1 MTIECDVLVIGGGPA
16 GSSAAR
22 AAARQG
28 AKTILIEED
37 KEIGRPVQCAE
48 GIGRY
53 LIPFLPFKIP
63 REQLKWEIKGMTFWA
78 QDILIERNGGIWA
91 GYTINRTEWDQWL
104 ASLAKKEGAQIQTNS
119 KLIDMD
125 FDDKFIVK
133 KATVKSNNKKIEIEP
148 KIIIAADGVNSTVID
163 ILGVKK
169 KLNESVGEV
178 KSYELKNINLK
189 YPHHDQ
195 LFSGHFAPNAYAYI
209 FPISNKKAN
218 VGIGRVYDL
227 KNNID
232 SLYNEFVEIPLVK
245 KQIKNGKNVSEK
257 SGYAPVKYKT
267 DDWIYGN
274 TLLTG
279 DAANQ
284 NFKPFIEGN
293 LPGIICGDIAGKI
306 SFEGL
311 NYIDSLNK
319 YKKSV
324 YKKIGP
330 MFKNSDTITDT
341 LLEIKDVK
349 NEYLLY
355 MILFSNIYSL
365 KTLRN
370 LMKENKE
377 EIITKQIIAWKKSKI
392 KQLKTSLIEEFYLTI
407 LAIWLHL
414 GRL

>member
-178 KSYELKNINLK
+178 KSYEIKNINLK

-218 VGIGRVYDL
+218 VGIGRVYDS

-274 TLLTG
+274 TLLAG

-306 SFEGL
+306 SVQGIKNIETL
-311 NYIDSLNK
+311 NN
-319 YKKSV
+319 YKTTI
-324 YKKIGP
+324 YKRLGP
-330 MFKNSDTITDT
+330 MFKNSDKVLDT
-341 LLEIKDVK
+341 RIDVQNSEKDDLLS
-349 NEYLLY
+349 L
-355 MILFSNIYSL
+355 ILFSDIYPL
-365 KTLRN
+365 KTINYLIN
-370 LMKENKE
+370 KDKE
-377 EIITKQIIAWKKSKI
+377 EIIKKVNAWKKNKLKQSKTFI
-392 KQLKTSLIEEFYLTI
+392 VEKFYLI
-407 LAIWLHL
+407 LLSL
-414 GRL
+414 MRYSRRV

>member
-22 AAARQG
+22 AAAKLG

-48 GIGRY
+48 GIGKY

-63 REQLKWEIKGMTFWA
+63 QEQLKWEIKGMTFWA

-104 ASLAKKEGAQIQTNS
+104 ASLAVKEGAQIKTNS

-125 FDDKFIVK
+125 FDDRFIVK
-133 KATVKSNNKKIEIEP
+133 KAIVKSNNKKIEIEP
-148 KIIIAADGVNSTVID
+148 KIVIAADGVNSTVID

-169 KLNESVGEV
+169 RLNESVGEV
-178 KSYELKNINLK
+178 KSYEIKNINLK

-218 VGIGRVYDL
+218 VGIGRVYDS

-274 TLLTG
+274 TLLAG

-306 SFEGL
+306 SVQGIKNIETL
-311 NYIDSLNK
+311 NN
-319 YKKSV
+319 YKTTI
-324 YKKIGP
+324 YKRLGP
-330 MFKNSDTITDT
+330 MFKNSDKVLDT
-341 LLEIKDVK
+341 RIDVQNSEKDDLLS
-349 NEYLLY
+349 L
-355 MILFSNIYSL
+355 ILFSDIYPL
-365 KTLRN
+365 KTINYLIN
-370 LMKENKE
+370 KDKE
-377 EIITKQIIAWKKSKI
+377 EIIKKVNAWKKNKLKQSKTFI
-392 KQLKTSLIEEFYLTI
+392 VEKFYLI
-407 LAIWLHL
+407 LLSL
-414 GRL
+414 MRYSRRV